1 MLKKREREGGKED
14 EGWLKEREKY
24 RQTDINA

>member
-1 MLKKREREGGKED
+1 MLEKTKREGGKEE